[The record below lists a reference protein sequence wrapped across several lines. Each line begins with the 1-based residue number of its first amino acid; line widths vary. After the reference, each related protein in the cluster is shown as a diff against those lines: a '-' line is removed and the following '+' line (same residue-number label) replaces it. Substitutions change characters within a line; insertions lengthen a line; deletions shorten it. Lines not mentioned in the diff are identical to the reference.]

1 MDNVREWHKPRPN
14 QAGQTAL
21 VDGRGGDRP
30 GSQPLLVHLHHSMIG
45 TLAVGK
51 FPMAIVSSHSPDELA
66 QKSRKSASS
75 LSPAAPDGPQDFPQA
90 ADGVQ
95 PTLPDSVPTP
105 SLVRGGEQQ
114 ASDAI
119 APEDSLRPQ
128 RLQDYIGQSAL
139 KEVLDI
145 AIKAAQSRKEPL
157 DHLLLYGP
165 PGLGKTTMALIL
177 AQEMGVSCKITT
189 APALERPRD
198 IAGLLVNLKPGDVL
212 FIDEIHRLP
221 RVTEEILYP
230 AMEDARLDITIG
242 KGQAARTRSIP
253 LCDFT
258 LVGATTRVG
267 ALTSPLR
274 DRFGLIQRLR
284 FYEVEELTQIVQRT
298 AEVLKTPIEP
308 AGAQEIARRAR
319 GTPRIANRLLR
330 RVRDYMEVKAAGP
343 ITEAI
348 AAEALELFNVDP
360 CGLDWTDRRLLS
372 VMIENFNGG
381 PVGLDTM
388 AASTG
393 EDPQTIEEVYEP
405 YLMQI
410 GYLQRTPRGRVV
422 TAAARRHLGYDE
434 GAGSGEGNQMT
445 LI

>member
-1 MDNVREWHKPRPN
+1 
-14 QAGQTAL
+14 
-21 VDGRGGDRP
+21 
-30 GSQPLLVHLHHSMIG
+30 
-45 TLAVGK
+45 
-51 FPMAIVSSHSPDELA
+51 MAIVSSHTPDDSVKPKA
-66 QKSRKSASS
+66 AKAKAKSSAPPAEDAALQPLLS
-75 LSPAAPDGPQDFPQA
+75 LVKGGD
-90 ADGVQ
+90 VQ
-95 PTLPDSVPTP
+95 PEDISAESSEAATPT
-105 SLVRGGEQQ
+105 
-114 ASDAI
+114 

-128 RLQDYIGQSAL
+128 RLQDYIGQAAL
-139 KEVLDI
+139 KEVLGI
-145 AIKAAQSRKEPL
+145 AIQAAQSRQEPL

-177 AQEMGVSCKITT
+177 AEEMGVTCKITT

-198 IAGLLVNLKPGDVL
+198 IAGLLVSLKPGDVL

-230 AMEDARLDITIG
+230 AMEDSRLDITIG
-242 KGQAARTRSIP
+242 KGQSARTRSIP
-253 LCDFT
+253 LCAFT

-267 ALTSPLR
+267 ALSSPLR

-284 FYEVEELTQIVQRT
+284 FYEIDELTPIVLRT
-298 AEVLKTPIEP
+298 ADVLKTPIDP
-308 AGAQEIARRAR
+308 AGAEEIARRAR

-330 RVRDYMEVKAAGP
+330 RVRDYVEVKAAGA
-343 ITEAI
+343 ITATL

-372 VMIENFNGG
+372 VMVENFGGG

-405 YLMQI
+405 YLLQI
-410 GYLQRTPRGRVV
+410 GYLQRTPRGRMV
-422 TAAARRHLGYDE
+422 TPAARRHLGYDE
-434 GAGSGEGNQMT
+434 ALADDGSQMT
-445 LI
+445 LL

>member
-1 MDNVREWHKPRPN
+1 M
-14 QAGQTAL
+14 
-21 VDGRGGDRP
+21 
-30 GSQPLLVHLHHSMIG
+30 QPLL
-45 TLAVGK
+45 
-51 FPMAIVSSHSPDELA
+51 
-66 QKSRKSASS
+66 S
-75 LSPAAPDGPQDFPQA
+75 LVKGGS
-90 ADGVQ
+90 VQ
-95 PTLPDSVPTP
+95 PEDL
-105 SLVRGGEQQ
+105 Q
-114 ASDAI
+114 AEAAATAPVQSPEAT

-128 RLQDYIGQSAL
+128 RLQDYIGQASL

-177 AQEMGVSCKITT
+177 AQEMGVTCKITT

-221 RVTEEILYP
+221 RITEEILYP
-230 AMEDARLDITIG
+230 AMEDSRLDITIG
-242 KGQAARTRSIP
+242 KGQSARTRSIP
-253 LCDFT
+253 LCPFT

-267 ALTSPLR
+267 ALSSPLR

-284 FYEVEELTQIVQRT
+284 FYEIDELTPIVLRT
-298 AEVLKTPIEP
+298 ADVLKTPIEP
-308 AGAQEIARRAR
+308 PGAEEIARRAR

-330 RVRDYMEVKAAGP
+330 RVRDYVEVKAAGP
-343 ITEAI
+343 ITVAL

-372 VMIENFNGG
+372 VMIENFGGG

-388 AASTG
+388 AAATG
-393 EDPQTIEEVYEP
+393 EDSQTIEEVYEP
-405 YLMQI
+405 YLLQI

-422 TAAARRHLGYDE
+422 TPAARRHLGYE
-434 GAGSGEGNQMT
+434 VP
-445 LI
+445 I